1 MKNLNNSL
9 FLPLKQ
15 FILLAILVYILII
28 IAGYYFYQNVERS
41 VRAEKYE
48 ELKTIA
54 IFEIDQITQWQNESI
69 ADANVISQSV
79 LFKRDFEKFLSN
91 KNNLGLKKS
100 ILQRFQ
106 TYKEQYKYENVF
118 ISTVDG
124 KLLISLDSS
133 FINIDSLTTKNIKEA
148 IIINKVFI
156 TDFYSLGKNKN
167 IFLDIIAPLK
177 DENEIPFALII
188 FRVNPSDYLYPVIR
202 SLPIQDHSFESL
214 IVRKDGDS
222 ILYLNELR
230 YFNNSAMNLRI
241 PLSNSDY
248 PGVKAFSGFLGFN
261 EGHDYRGVEIMY
273 YIDKVPGTSWFL
285 ESKEDKSE
293 IYSKLRYKAVFIV
306 IFVFLLILLSGLGL
320 VWIYN
325 YRQRNIYK
333 KLFLAEKKLSRS
345 EDQFRFIIEKSTLGI
360 SITSIDGKFLRV
372 NPAFADMLGYTIEE
386 MQKLKYSDITYPD
399 DIAESV
405 QGLQDVLT
413 GVKSVFEIEKR
424 YIHKDGSI
432 VFGDVSVA
440 LQNDLSN
447 KPLYFMT
454 SIINITNRRKA
465 EEEILKLNSTLEQRV
480 KARTAQYE
488 ESNKELEAFSY
499 SVSHDLRAPLRAIE
513 GFSRIVMEDYSKIL
527 DHEGNR
533 LLNIIS
539 QNTKKMDVLI
549 ADLLEL
555 SRMGTSEMNLT
566 FVNMTDMAKSIY
578 YEVAS
583 SEVINTFN
591 FSLSDLPDAYVDTTL
606 IRQVWI
612 NIISNAI
619 KYTLPKANRIIEING
634 CLKNN
639 MVVYSIKDSGVGFN
653 PLYSDKLFVTFQRL
667 HKSEDFEGS
676 GVGLAIVQ
684 RIIRRHNGEVWAK
697 GEVNNGATFFFSLPN
712 KKNFIYE
719 EF

>member
-124 KLLISLDSS
+124 KLLISLDSN

-148 IIINKVFI
+148 IINNKVFI
-156 TDFYSLGKNKN
+156 TDFYSFGKNKN

-202 SLPIQDHSFESL
+202 SSPIQDNSFESL

-539 QNTKKMDVLI
+539 QNTKKNGCPYCRSI
-549 ADLLEL
+549 
-555 SRMGTSEMNLT
+555 RT
-566 FVNMTDMAKSIY
+566 FPDGDIRN
-578 YEVAS
+578 E
-583 SEVINTFN
+583 FN
-591 FSLSDLPDAYVDTTL
+591 FCEYDRYG
-606 IRQVWI
+606 
-612 NIISNAI
+612 
-619 KYTLPKANRIIEING
+619 K
-634 CLKNN
+634 
-639 MVVYSIKDSGVGFN
+639 
-653 PLYSDKLFVTFQRL
+653 
-667 HKSEDFEGS
+667 
-676 GVGLAIVQ
+676 
-684 RIIRRHNGEVWAK
+684 
-697 GEVNNGATFFFSLPN
+697 
-712 KKNFIYE
+712 IYLL
-719 EF
+719 

>member
-9 FLPLKQ
+9 FLPLKH

-54 IFEIDQITQWQNESI
+54 IFEIDQITQWQNECI

-124 KLLISLDSS
+124 KLLISLDSN

-156 TDFYSLGKNKN
+156 TDFYSFGKNKN

-202 SLPIQDHSFESL
+202 SLPIQDNSFESL
-214 IVRKDGDS
+214 IVRKDGNS

-241 PLSNSDY
+241 PLTNSDY

-405 QGLQDVLT
+405 HGIQDVLT

-480 KARTAQYE
+480 KERTAQYE